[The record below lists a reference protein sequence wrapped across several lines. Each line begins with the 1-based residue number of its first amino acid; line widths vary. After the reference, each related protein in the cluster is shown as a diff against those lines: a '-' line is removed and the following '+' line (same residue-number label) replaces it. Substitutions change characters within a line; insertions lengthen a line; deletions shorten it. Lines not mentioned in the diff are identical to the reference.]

1 MLASRRTVLKTF
13 GPHIRI
19 IPVKVMPL
27 DLGPGQESKDWQQ
40 RLVWRD
46 KGKDC
51 CLIEGKQFLKQGID
65 FMDSGHL
72 PCEAKASKR
81 FLNFKC
87 CHATREQNMFVF
99 NLKR

>member
-19 IPVKVMPL
+19 IPVNVMPL
-27 DLGPGQESKDWQQ
+27 DLGPGWESKDWQQ

-46 KGKDC
+46 KGTDR

-65 FMDSGHL
+65 FMDS
-72 PCEAKASKR
+72 EAKASKR